1 MRRLLSSLAVGF
13 GLTVSFAWSGHAQTP
28 SGSEGALF
36 LLLPTGAQAVGM
48 GQAMVAAKPGS
59 EGIWWNPAS
68 IAAQDKKE
76 LAIHHSKTIAGAGD
90 ALTFVVP
97 TRSYGTAALSLNILN
112 IGEQQVTDE
121 LGSVVGIILPRDVVF
136 AGTYAAS
143 LTRRLTTGVNY
154 KVVQL
159 RVDCSGQCSSVGP
172 GVRSSRAVDLGAQ
185 YGVEVGAPLT
195 FGAAIRNL
203 GGKLNSRETN
213 QRDPLPTQV
222 ELGAM
227 YRLKFIDHYV
237 KDTEL
242 RASGSVIDSRSFG
255 GKAVRFGTDVMYQ
268 STVHLRAGYVGHDR
282 RGNASA
288 ALGFGL
294 QSGGLVF
301 DIARTFG
308 GLPAD
313 NGQTPVYVSL
323 RYLF

>member
-1 MRRLLSSLAVGF
+1 MRRLLFSARLAALSVVLG
-13 GLTVSFAWSGHAQTP
+13 GRAVAQAPT
-28 SGSEGALF
+28 GSEGSLF

-48 GQAMVAAKPGS
+48 GQAMVAGNPGS

-68 IAAQDKKE
+68 IAEQDKLE
-76 LAIHHSKTIAGAGD
+76 LAIHHSKTVAGVGD
-90 ALTFVVP
+90 ALTFVLP
-97 TRSYGTAALSLNILN
+97 TRAYGTAAISLNILN

-121 LGSVVGIILPRDVVF
+121 FGDVVGVILPRDVVL
-136 AGTYAAS
+136 AGTYAANV
-143 LTRRLTTGVNY
+143 TRRFSAGLNY

-172 GVRSSRAVDLGAQ
+172 EVKSSRAVDLGAQ
-185 YGVEVGAPLT
+185 YDVLVGAPLT
-195 FGAAIRNL
+195 FGAAVRNL
-203 GGKLNSRETN
+203 GGRLNSRETN

-222 ELGAM
+222 EVGAM

-242 RASGSVIDSRSFG
+242 RASASYINSRSFG
-255 GKAVRFGTDVMYQ
+255 GKSVRVGTDVMYQ
-268 STVHLRAGYVGHDR
+268 GKVHLRAGYVGHDR

-288 ALGFGL
+288 SVGFGL
-294 QSGGLVF
+294 QSGAFVF

-308 GLPAD
+308 GLPAEG
-313 NGQTPVYVSL
+313 GQMPVYVSL